1 MKKKSMTALLCAA
14 MAVSMLGGCGSNEK
28 DSGQMTDINQGG
40 DVEGNNAKEENEE
53 ENPLTVWCWDSKF
66 NIYAMEEASILYQAE
81 HPEFTMNI
89 VETSW
94 DDIQSALITAAG
106 DGAMEILPDI
116 ILIQDNAFQ
125 KNVISFPEIFMD
137 LTDSGIDFSQFGQ
150 AKTLYSVIDGK
161 NYGVPFDNGA
171 AIACYRTDILKEAGL
186 TLDDFTDINWEEYLE
201 MGKIVLE
208 KTGRPLLSC
217 QSGEPDVIMMM
228 LQSCGVSIFDDDGNP
243 QIVGNEALEKA
254 MEIYQ
259 QMIEA
264 GVCKLVNSWDEY
276 VQTLTAGTAAGTI
289 NGCWIMASI
298 QSAEDQSGKWGLTN
312 IPRLAG
318 IDGATNYSNNGGASW
333 AITANCRN
341 PELAEDFLKSTFAG
355 SVEFYETI
363 LQSTGALAA
372 YLPAGDSNVYKKPS
386 EFYGGDTVF
395 QKITEYAGKC
405 PRNNTGVYYY
415 EGRDAVAMAVR
426 NVIGGSDIGS
436 ELELVQNT
444 LERLMEQ

>member
-1 MKKKSMTALLCAA
+1 MKKKFMTALLCAA

-66 NIYAMEEASILYQAE
+66 NIYAMEEASIVYQAE

-341 PELAEDFLKSTFAG
+341 PEPG
-355 SVEFYETI
+355 W
-363 LQSTGALAA
+363 LQ
-372 YLPAGDSNVYKKPS
+372 P
-386 EFYGGDTVF
+386 
-395 QKITEYAGKC
+395 
-405 PRNNTGVYYY
+405 
-415 EGRDAVAMAVR
+415 
-426 NVIGGSDIGS
+426 
-436 ELELVQNT
+436 
-444 LERLMEQ
+444 

>member
-14 MAVSMLGGCGSNEK
+14 MAVSMLVGCGSNEK

-40 DVEGNNAKEENEE
+40 DVEGNNAEEENEE

-94 DDIQSALITAAG
+94 DDIQSALITAAE

-150 AKTLYSVIDGK
+150 EKTLYSVIDGK

-186 TLDDFTDINWEEYLE
+186 TLDDFTDITWDEYLE

-208 KTGRPLLSC
+208 KTGKQL
-217 QSGEPDVIMMM
+217 G
-228 LQSCGVSIFDDDGNP
+228 
-243 QIVGNEALEKA
+243 
-254 MEIYQ
+254 
-259 QMIEA
+259 
-264 GVCKLVNSWDEY
+264 
-276 VQTLTAGTAAGTI
+276 
-289 NGCWIMASI
+289 
-298 QSAEDQSGKWGLTN
+298 
-312 IPRLAG
+312 
-318 IDGATNYSNNGGASW
+318 
-333 AITANCRN
+333 
-341 PELAEDFLKSTFAG
+341 
-355 SVEFYETI
+355 
-363 LQSTGALAA
+363 
-372 YLPAGDSNVYKKPS
+372 
-386 EFYGGDTVF
+386 
-395 QKITEYAGKC
+395 
-405 PRNNTGVYYY
+405 
-415 EGRDAVAMAVR
+415 
-426 NVIGGSDIGS
+426 
-436 ELELVQNT
+436 
-444 LERLMEQ
+444 